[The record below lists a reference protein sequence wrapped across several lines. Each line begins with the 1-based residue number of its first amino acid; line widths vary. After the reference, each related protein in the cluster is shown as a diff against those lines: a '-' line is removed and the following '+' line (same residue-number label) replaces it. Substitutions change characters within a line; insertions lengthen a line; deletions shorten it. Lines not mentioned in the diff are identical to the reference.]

1 MFDKPDFADQG
12 VAQGAV
18 AIGDIVP
25 VAGGVKVYGSI
36 HGNMFS
42 ESVQGPCERATT
54 ALLARKLGVPLEL
67 INFAAR
73 EVKDQTEI
81 AIKLQLG
88 YQAIIATGKHSCRYR
103 ATATAMARAVN
114 ALIGPVNHGWR

>member
-1 MFDKPDFADQG
+1 MFDRPDFKDQG
-12 VAQGAV
+12 VAHGAV
-18 AIGDIVP
+18 ALGDIVP
-25 VAGGVKVYGSI
+25 VAGGVKVFGSI

-42 ESVQGPCERATT
+42 EVVQGPCERATT
-54 ALLARKLGVPLEL
+54 ALLANKLSAPIEL

-88 YQAIIATGKHSCRYR
+88 YESITATGIHSCRYR

-114 ALIGPVNHGWR
+114 ALVGPVHHGWR

>member
-1 MFDKPDFADQG
+1 MFDRPDFEDQG

-25 VAGGVKVYGSI
+25 VAGGVKVYGSV

-42 ESVQGPCERATT
+42 EAVQGPCERATT
-54 ALLARKLGVPLEL
+54 ALLAKKLGAPLEL

-88 YQAIIATGKHSCRYR
+88 YQAIIATGKHNCRYR